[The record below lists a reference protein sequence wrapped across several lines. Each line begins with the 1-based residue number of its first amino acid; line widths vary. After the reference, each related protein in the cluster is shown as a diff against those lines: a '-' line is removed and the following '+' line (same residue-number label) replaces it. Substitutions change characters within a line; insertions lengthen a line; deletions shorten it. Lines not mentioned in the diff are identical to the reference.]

1 MDISRRNFL
10 KAGLGAVTV
19 SLGASQFL
27 ALAAQAA
34 NFDPRKIG
42 KSKILVTIQL
52 AGGNDGINTVI
63 PYGVGQYYQVR
74 PQINIPE
81 KEVLHINGQIGLHP
95 SMTGLNDLYKEG
107 KVGIVLG
114 AGYPNP
120 NRSHFRSIEIWQ
132 TADPTK
138 IIETGWLG
146 RYLDLAKGQIAEVD
160 YPLPAVNVDAS
171 LPKTLSATEVVVPS
185 VANVYDFKFSTD
197 QHYQQDRK
205 YQLAIFNDVY
215 SKFDTNK
222 PSIDLLRKVGLD
234 SVEAA
239 DYLLKVVQNYKSD
252 VQYPDNGFGKGM
264 KFIAQMITAGVKSQ
278 IYNISLGGFD
288 THAGQKG
295 AQANLLKQLSDGI
308 TAFQRDLEAHHVDND
323 VMVMTFSEFGRRVAE
338 NGGRGTDHGTAEP
351 MFIVGSAVKGG
362 IYGEYPSLTNLDNGD
377 LKFNVDFRT
386 VYSTILDR
394 WMRAD
399 SRQIL
404 GSNYENLRFV

>member
-1 MDISRRNFL
+1 MSISRRKFL
-10 KAGLGAVTV
+10 TSGLGVLSI
-19 SLGASQFL
+19 SLGGAQFL
-27 ALAAQAA
+27 GLAAQAL
-34 NFDPRKIG
+34 NFDSRKIG
-42 KSKILVTIQL
+42 QSKILVTIQL

-81 KEVLHINGQIGLHP
+81 KEVLPLTNQIGLHP
-95 SMTGLNDLYKEG
+95 SMTGLRDLYKAG
-107 KVGIVLG
+107 KVGIILG

-132 TADPTK
+132 TANPDQ

-146 RYLDLAKGQIAEVD
+146 RYLDLSKGQFAEAD
-160 YPLPAVNVDAS
+160 YPLPAVNVDSS
-171 LPKTLSATEVVVPS
+171 LPKTLSATQVVVPS

-205 YQLAIFNDVY
+205 YQLSVFNDAL
-215 SKFDTNK
+215 SKFDDSQ
-222 PSIDLLRKVGLD
+222 PSIELLKKVGLD

-239 DYLLKVVQNYKSD
+239 DYLLKVVQNYKSN
-252 VQYPDNGFGKGM
+252 VVYPDNGFGKGM

-278 IYNISLGGFD
+278 VYNISLGSFD

-295 AQANLLKQLSDGI
+295 SQANLLKQLSDGI
-308 TAFQRDLEAHHVDND
+308 TAFQKDLEEHKVDKD
-323 VMVMTFSEFGRRVAE
+323 VLLMTFSEFGRRVAE

-351 MFIVGSAVKGG
+351 MLIVGSRVKGG
-362 IYGEYPSLTNLDNGD
+362 LYGDYPSLTNLDNGD
-377 LKFNVDFRT
+377 LKFEVDFRT
-386 VYSTILDR
+386 VYSTVLDR
-394 WMRAD
+394 WLGAD

-404 GSNYENLRFV
+404 GANYENIPFV

>member
-1 MDISRRNFL
+1 MSISRRCFL
-10 KAGLGAVTV
+10 KAGLGAVSVT
-19 SLGASQFL
+19 LGSTHFL
-27 ALAAQAA
+27 TLAAQAA
-34 NFDPRKIG
+34 NFDPRRVG

-63 PYGVGQYYQVR
+63 PYGVGEYYHVR
-74 PQINIPE
+74 PQISIPE
-81 KEVLHINGQIGLHP
+81 KDVLHLNDQIGLHP
-95 SMTGLNDLYKEG
+95 SMTGLSELYKAG

-114 AGYPNP
+114 AGYPQP

-132 TADPTK
+132 TADPNK

-146 RYLDLAKGQIAEVD
+146 RYLDLAKGQGGDAD
-160 YPLPAVNVDAS
+160 YPLPAVNVDSS
-171 LPKTLSATEVVVPS
+171 LPKTLSATQVVVPS

-205 YQLAIFNDVY
+205 YQLSVFNEAY
-215 SKFDTNK
+215 SKFDENR
-222 PSIDLLRKVGLD
+222 PSIELLKKVGID
-234 SVEAA
+234 SIEAA

-252 VQYPDNGFGKGM
+252 VTYPDNGFGKGM

-308 TAFQRDLEAHHVDND
+308 TAFQKDLESHHVDGD

-351 MFIVGSAVKGG
+351 LFIVGSGVKGG
-362 IYGEYPSLTNLDNGD
+362 LYGEYPSLSNLDNGD

-386 VYSTILDR
+386 VYSTVLDR
-394 WMRAD
+394 WLKAD
-399 SRQIL
+399 SHQIL
-404 GSNYENLRFV
+404 GANYENIKFV

>member
-1 MDISRRNFL
+1 MSISRRNFL
-10 KAGLGAVTV
+10 KAGLGAVSV
-19 SLGASQFL
+19 SLGAPHFL

-34 NFDPRKIG
+34 NFDSRKVG

-81 KEVLHINGQIGLHP
+81 KEVLPLTGQIGLHP
-95 SMTGLNDLYKEG
+95 SMTGLSELYKAG

-132 TADPTK
+132 TADPNK

-146 RYLDLAKGQIAEVD
+146 RYLDLAKGQLAEVD

-171 LPKTLSATEVVVPS
+171 LPKTLSATQVIVPS

-205 YQLAIFNDVY
+205 YQLSIFNDVY
-215 SKFDTNK
+215 SKFDGSR
-222 PSIDLLRKVGLD
+222 PSIDLLKKVGLD

-264 KFIAQMITAGVKSQ
+264 KFISQMITAGVKSQ

-295 AQANLLKQLSDGI
+295 AQANLLKQLSEGI
-308 TAFQRDLEAHHVDND
+308 TAFQKDLEAHHVDQD
-323 VMVMTFSEFGRRVAE
+323 VLVMTFSEFGRRVAE

-351 MFIVGSAVKGG
+351 MFIVGSGVKGG
-362 IYGEYPSLTNLDNGD
+362 LYGDYPSLTNLDNGD
-377 LKFNVDFRT
+377 LKFGVDFRT
-386 VYSTILDR
+386 VYSTVLDR
-394 WMRAD
+394 WLGAD
-399 SRQIL
+399 SQQIL
-404 GSNYENLRFV
+404 GAHYENLRFV